1 MDESIRP
8 VMKSKRLL
16 LFKEMLQDAGV
27 KDEGLFGELCTGF
40 RVGDL
45 APSGQFQQ
53 QFKPALG
60 VEQLRQTASWAQ
72 KAVVASC
79 RKVLQDREIAE
90 AVWNETMDQASFE
103 LSYPTMNIDRWPQGC
118 PVDPSSTQV
127 PKSLSA
133 SPTLPVHPLLLWL
146 LLA

>member
-60 VEQLRQTASWAQ
+60 VEQLRQTASWL
-72 KAVVASC
+72 
-79 RKVLQDREIAE
+79 RKQLLPLAERFYKTARLLKQFGMRQWIKPVLSLA
-90 AVWNETMDQASFE
+90 
-103 LSYPTMNIDRWPQGC
+103 
-118 PVDPSSTQV
+118 TQR
-127 PKSLSA
+127 
-133 SPTLPVHPLLLWL
+133 
-146 LLA
+146 